1 MPLHD
6 SQVKFIL
13 QGPQTLTV
21 GIDNSNIVVL
31 ANQVFR
37 QCAANL
43 AGTVEVADDVSGM
56 RLLLLDDVVTTGSTI
71 REASRALLARGA
83 CPPTACALARVW

>member
-13 QGPQTLTV
+13 QGSQTLTV
-21 GIDNSNIVVL
+21 GIDNSDIVVL

-43 AGTVEVADDVSGM
+43 AGTQNDNFHQ
-56 RLLLLDDVVTTGSTI
+56 
-71 REASRALLARGA
+71 SRPVISSLFD
-83 CPPTACALARVW
+83 

>member
-31 ANQVFR
+31 ANRVFR
-37 QCAANL
+37 QCAANPPAPRMIIFISRDPLSHHFLISL
-43 AGTVEVADDVSGM
+43 A
-56 RLLLLDDVVTTGSTI
+56 
-71 REASRALLARGA
+71 
-83 CPPTACALARVW
+83 

>member
-21 GIDNSNIVVL
+21 GIDNSDIVVL

-43 AGTVEVADDVSGM
+43 AGTPE
-56 RLLLLDDVVTTGSTI
+56 
-71 REASRALLARGA
+71 
-83 CPPTACALARVW
+83 

>member
-21 GIDNSNIVVL
+21 GIDNSDIVVL
-31 ANQVFR
+31 ANQV
-37 QCAANL
+37 
-43 AGTVEVADDVSGM
+43 S
-56 RLLLLDDVVTTGSTI
+56 
-71 REASRALLARGA
+71 ASV
-83 CPPTACALARVW
+83 PPTWPAPRMIIFISRDPLSHHFLISLA

>member
-21 GIDNSNIVVL
+21 GIDNSDIVVL

-43 AGTVEVADDVSGM
+43 AAPRM
-56 RLLLLDDVVTTGSTI
+56 I
-71 REASRALLARGA
+71 IFISRDPLSHHFLISLA
-83 CPPTACALARVW
+83 